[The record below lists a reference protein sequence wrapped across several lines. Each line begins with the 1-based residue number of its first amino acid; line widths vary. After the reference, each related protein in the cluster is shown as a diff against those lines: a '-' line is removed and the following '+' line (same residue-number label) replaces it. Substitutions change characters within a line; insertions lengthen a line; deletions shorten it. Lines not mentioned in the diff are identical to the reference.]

1 LGEAL
6 YRVPAKN
13 GTRPPLKDFPPTK
26 NLPFRSSFELLCR
39 TFLLSLSSGG
49 AYSPSGVASANT
61 SNAGTPSARPLGQS
75 VRAWLTATADALV
88 SVIFPAGCRICK
100 GLLTDSRRVPIC
112 ERCLSFF
119 ERVPAIACEICGR
132 PLPGL
137 GKKEETP
144 RICPAC
150 QDKTYAFDR
159 ARSFAIYQGAL
170 VQAILL
176 LKFEQ
181 IEPLG
186 AWFAQRL
193 AELARNEGDKL
204 AADVVVPVP
213 LHRERER
220 ERGYNQAALIS
231 KPLAKRLRLPHR
243 AVLLMRTRAR
253 PDKRIL
259 SLEERWE
266 SVRGAFATRPGSQV
280 DNLRVLLVD
289 DVLTTGAT
297 LDACARVLHEAG
309 AKSVIGLTVARAIR
323 NPLPGSA

>member
-1 LGEAL
+1 
-6 YRVPAKN
+6 
-13 GTRPPLKDFPPTK
+13 
-26 NLPFRSSFELLCR
+26 
-39 TFLLSLSSGG
+39 
-49 AYSPSGVASANT
+49 VAETGSANEIAI
-61 SNAGTPSARPLGQS
+61 SRRRG
-75 VRAWLTATADALV
+75 VRQWLTEAGDAV
-88 SVIFPAGCRICK
+88 TSIFFPAGCRICDR
-100 GLLTDSRRVPIC
+100 LLVTASRIPIC
-112 ERCLSFF
+112 EECLASF
-119 ERVPAIACEICGR
+119 ERLPAIVCATCGR
-132 PLPGL
+132 PLL
-137 GKKEETP
+137 GHAEGVP
-144 RICPAC
+144 QLVLCPAC

-159 ARSFAIYQGAL
+159 ARSFAVYKDAL

-181 IEPLG
+181 IGPLG
-186 AWFAQRL
+186 AWFADQL
-193 AELARNEGDKL
+193 AGLVRDGKNSL
-204 AADVVVPVP
+204 AADVLVPVP

-231 KPLAKRLRLPHR
+231 KPLSKKLGLPHK

-297 LDACARVLHEAG
+297 LDACARALLDAG
-309 AKSVIGLTVARAIR
+309 AKSVIGLTVARAVR
-323 NPLPGSA
+323 NPLPNSSTW

>member
-1 LGEAL
+1 
-6 YRVPAKN
+6 V
-13 GTRPPLKDFPPTK
+13 
-26 NLPFRSSFELLCR
+26 
-39 TFLLSLSSGG
+39 
-49 AYSPSGVASANT
+49 
-61 SNAGTPSARPLGQS
+61 
-75 VRAWLTATADALV
+75 VR
-88 SVIFPAGCRICK
+88 
-100 GLLTDSRRVPIC
+100 
-112 ERCLSFF
+112 
-119 ERVPAIACEICGR
+119 
-132 PLPGL
+132 
-137 GKKEETP
+137 
-144 RICPAC
+144 
-150 QDKTYAFDR
+150 
-159 ARSFAIYQGAL
+159 
-170 VQAILL
+170 AILL

-186 AWFAQRL
+186 LWFAERL
-193 AELARNEGDKL
+193 AELVSAEGAAL

-253 PDKRIL
+253 PDKQVL

-297 LDACARVLHEAG
+297 LDACARALREAG
-309 AKSVIGLTVARAIR
+309 AKSVIGLTAARAVR
-323 NPLPGSA
+323 SLLPPSTRQW